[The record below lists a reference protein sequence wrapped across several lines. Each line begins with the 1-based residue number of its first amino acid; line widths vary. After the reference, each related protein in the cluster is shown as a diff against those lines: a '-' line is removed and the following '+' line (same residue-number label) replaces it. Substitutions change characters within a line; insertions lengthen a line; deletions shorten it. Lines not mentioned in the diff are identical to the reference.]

1 MKTGSDANA
10 SLPVFVSTSQSA
22 SLTAPLIEG
31 EPKRGAEF
39 VQDVASPWQGEVPR
53 RGGEVGIE
61 LTILPIPILCRGIG

>member
-39 VQDVASPWQGEVPR
+39 IQDVASPWQ
-53 RGGEVGIE
+53 GEVGIE
-61 LTILPIPILCRGIG
+61 LTILPIPIPCRGIE

>member
-1 MKTGSDANA
+1 MKTGSDAFA

-39 VQDVASPWQGEVPR
+39 VPDVASPCR
-53 RGGEVGIE
+53 GEVGIE
-61 LTILPIPILCRGIG
+61 ITALPIPILCRGIG